1 MNITAVYTTQL
12 KASLGVASESLEVD
26 DDDATVGTLITVLA
40 DRHGDDFTRYALDA
54 QGSLLP
60 SIILCIGDEQVAS
73 GSDAALTDGDSVTFL
88 SAISGG

>member
-12 KASLGVASESLEVD
+12 KASLGVASESCEVA
-26 DDDATVGTLITVLA
+26 DDATVGTLVALLA
-40 DRHGDDFTRYALDA
+40 DRHGDDFTRLALDA
-54 QGSLLP
+54 KGNLLP

-73 GSDAALTDGDSVTFL
+73 GSNAALSDGDSVTFL